1 MMGHRI
7 ALNFEDRVKRR
18 MRSADYATMQRRSG
32 MVDVLAELPEEVITA
47 RTDPSANR
55 VRLTPPICT
64 MGGDTHFTQFDVL
77 ATLGNGRHLMMG
89 DDPRLPK
96 MPAQPRLA
104 DFFRHRFV
112 PLVANHLL
120 QSARLAK
127 KAGLDERV
135 VTACLLHD
143 IAMAGLITS
152 DHGYWGAQL
161 IEPYVDEEVSWAVRH
176 HQALRYFADES
187 IGYSYPEAYIRYFGE
202 DYQPP
207 DYVRQAYEQ
216 ARRHKWYMTSRLITA
231 NDPYAFD
238 PDMVVDIDDFEDV
251 IGRHF
256 RQPKKGLGFD
266 NSPVAHMW
274 RTMIWPRNSL

>member
-1 MMGHRI
+1 MGHRI
-7 ALNFEDRVKRR
+7 ALNFEDRVTRR
-18 MRSADYATMQRRSG
+18 MRSEDYATMQRRSG
-32 MVDVLAELPEEVITA
+32 MADVLAELPEEVITA
-47 RTDPSANR
+47 RADPSANR

-96 MPAQPRLA
+96 MPAQPKLA

-135 VTACLLHD
+135 VMACLLHD

-161 IEPYVDEEVSWAVRH
+161 IEPYVDEEVSWAVRY
-176 HQALRYFADES
+176 HQALRYFPDES
-187 IGYSYPEAYIRYFGE
+187 VGYSYPEEYIRYFGE

-207 DYVRQAYEQ
+207 AYLRQAYEQ
-216 ARRHKWYMTSRLITA
+216 ARRHKWSMTARLITV
-231 NDPYAFD
+231 NDVYAFD
-238 PDMVVDIDDFEDV
+238 PHIVVDLDDFEDI

-256 RQPKKGLGFD
+256 RQPKEGLGFD

>member
-7 ALNFEDRVKRR
+7 ALNFEDRVTRR
-18 MRSADYATMQRRSG
+18 MRSEDYATMQRRSR
-32 MVDVLAELPEEVITA
+32 MADVLAELPEEVITA
-47 RTDPSANR
+47 RADPSANR

-135 VTACLLHD
+135 VMACLLHD

-161 IEPYVDEEVSWAVRH
+161 IEPYVDEEVSWAVRY
-176 HQALRYFADES
+176 HQALRYFPDES
-187 IGYSYPEAYIRYFGE
+187 VGYTYPEAYIRYFGE

-207 DYVRQAYEQ
+207 AYLRQAYEQ
-216 ARRHKWYMTSRLITA
+216 ARRHKWSMTARLITV
-231 NDPYAFD
+231 NDVYAFD
-238 PDMVVDIDDFEDV
+238 PHVVVDLDDFEDI

-256 RQPKKGLGFD
+256 RQPKEGLGFD

>member
-1 MMGHRI
+1 M
-7 ALNFEDRVKRR
+7 
-18 MRSADYATMQRRSG
+18 S
-32 MVDVLAELPEEVITA
+32 DVLPQRPEDGNIARADLSASRVI
-47 RTDPSANR
+47 
-55 VRLTPPICT
+55 LTPPICT
-64 MGGDTHFTQFDVL
+64 MGEDAHLTQYDVL

-96 MPAQPRLA
+96 MPAQPRLV

-112 PLVANHLL
+112 PMVANHLL
-120 QSARLAK
+120 QSASLARK
-127 KAGLDERV
+127 TGLDEKV
-135 VTACLLHD
+135 VMACLLHD

-161 IEPYVDEEVSWAVRH
+161 IEPYVDEEVSWAIRH
-176 HQALRYFADES
+176 HQALRYFPDES
-187 IGYSYPEAYIRYFGE
+187 VGYRYPEAYIRYFG

-207 DYVRQAYEQ
+207 DYLRKAYEQ
-216 ARRHKWYMTSRLITA
+216 ARRHKWYMTSRLITV
-231 NDPYAFD
+231 NDPYTFD

-251 IGRHF
+251 IGRNF
-256 RQPKKGLGFD
+256 KQPKEGLGFD

>member
-1 MMGHRI
+1 MPD
-7 ALNFEDRVKRR
+7 A
-18 MRSADYATMQRRSG
+18 
-32 MVDVLAELPEEVITA
+32 LAELPEEVSTS
-47 RTDPSANR
+47 RVDPSAGR
-55 VRLTPPICT
+55 VRLIPPICT
-64 MGGDTHFTQFDVL
+64 MGEDAHFTQFDVL
-77 ATLGNGRHLMMG
+77 ATLGHGRHLMMG

-96 MPAQPRLA
+96 MPIQPRLE

-127 KAGLDERV
+127 KAGLHEKV
-135 VTACLLHD
+135 VMACLLHD

-176 HQALRYFADES
+176 HQALRYFPDES
-187 IGYSYPEAYIRYFGE
+187 VGYSYPEAYIRYFGE

-207 DYVRQAYEQ
+207 DYLHQAYEQ
-216 ARRHKWYMTSRLITA
+216 ARRHKWYMTARLITV
-231 NDPYAFD
+231 NDVYAFD
-238 PDMVVDIDDFEDV
+238 PHVVIDIDDFEAV

-256 RQPKKGLGFD
+256 RQPKEGLGFD

-274 RTMIWPRNSL
+274 RTMIWPHNSL

>member
-1 MMGHRI
+1 MSEVLSEI
-7 ALNFEDRVKRR
+7 VEDVSITRLDLRAGRV
-18 MRSADYATMQRRSG
+18 M
-32 MVDVLAELPEEVITA
+32 
-47 RTDPSANR
+47 
-55 VRLTPPICT
+55 LTPPICT
-64 MGGDTHFTQFDVL
+64 MGEDAHLTQYEVL
-77 ATLGNGRHLMMG
+77 GTLGNGRHLMMG
-89 DDPRLPK
+89 DHPRLPK

-135 VTACLLHD
+135 VMACLLHD

-161 IEPYVDEEVSWAVRH
+161 IEPYVDEEVSWAVRY
-176 HQALRYFADES
+176 HQALRYFSDES
-187 IGYSYPEAYIRYFGE
+187 VGYLYPEAYIRYFGK

-207 DYVRQAYEQ
+207 VYLRQAYEQ
-216 ARRHKWYMTSRLITA
+216 ARRHKWYMTARLITV
-231 NDPYAFD
+231 NDVYSFD
-238 PDMVVDIDDFEDV
+238 PCIVVDIDDFEDV

-256 RQPKKGLGFD
+256 RQPEEGLGFD
-266 NSPVAHMW
+266 NTPVAHMW

>member
-7 ALNFEDRVKRR
+7 ALNFEDRVTRR
-18 MRSADYATMQRRSG
+18 MRSEDYATMQRRSG
-32 MVDVLAELPEEVITA
+32 MADVLAELPEEVITA
-47 RTDPSANR
+47 RADPSANR

-127 KAGLDERV
+127 KAGLNERV
-135 VTACLLHD
+135 VMACLLHD

-161 IEPYVDEEVSWAVRH
+161 IEPYVDEEVSWAVRY
-176 HQALRYFADES
+176 HQALRYFPDES
-187 IGYSYPEAYIRYFGE
+187 VGYTYPEAYIRYFGE

-207 DYVRQAYEQ
+207 AYLRQAYEQ
-216 ARRHKWYMTSRLITA
+216 ARRHKWSMTARLITV
-231 NDPYAFD
+231 NDVYAFD
-238 PDMVVDIDDFEDV
+238 PHIVVDLDDFEDI

-256 RQPKKGLGFD
+256 REPKESLGFD

>member
-1 MMGHRI
+1 MPDVLSQPADDVSVAR
-7 ALNFEDRVKRR
+7 ANLPPDRV
-18 MRSADYATMQRRSG
+18 
-32 MVDVLAELPEEVITA
+32 I
-47 RTDPSANR
+47 
-55 VRLTPPICT
+55 LTPPICT
-64 MGGDTHFTQFDVL
+64 RGEDAHFTQYDVF

-89 DDPRLPK
+89 DHPRMPK

-112 PLVANHLL
+112 PMVANHLL
-120 QSARLAK
+120 QSASLARK
-127 KAGLDERV
+127 TGLDEKV
-135 VTACLLHD
+135 VIACLLHD

-161 IEPYVDEEVSWAVRH
+161 IEPYVDEEISWAVRQ
-176 HQALRYFADES
+176 HQALRYFPDES
-187 IGYSYPEAYIRYFGE
+187 AGYSYPEAYVRYFG
-202 DYQPP
+202 DGHQPP
-207 DYVRQAYEQ
+207 DHVRQAYEQ
-216 ARRHKWYMTSRLITA
+216 ARRHKWYMTSRLITM

-238 PDMVVDIDDFEDV
+238 PHTVVGIDDFEDV

-256 RQPKKGLGFD
+256 KQPKEGLGFD